1 MKNRMVSMSPIKYSL
16 LLLCLMISCTLSAQT
31 SSGFI
36 SGKVYEIYQGKHEP
50 SIGVN
55 VSIENNQRRVLTGVT
70 TDANGAFSLR
80 VPADAATIVFSFI
93 GMETQRIA
101 YTGQKTM
108 TVVMEASS
116 QELSEVNVSA
126 ERVET
131 TDMGISVREQTAATQ
146 KIDMSSVVETLPV

>member
-70 TDANGAFSLR
+70 CTGRCRYDRILFYRYGDATYCLYRPKDDDGGYGGFFS
-80 VPADAATIVFSFI
+80 
-93 GMETQRIA
+93 
-101 YTGQKTM
+101 
-108 TVVMEASS
+108 
-116 QELSEVNVSA
+116 
-126 ERVET
+126 
-131 TDMGISVREQTAATQ
+131 GIE
-146 KIDMSSVVETLPV
+146 

>member
-70 TDANGAFSLR
+70 TDANGAFHKFN
-80 VPADAATIVFSFI
+80 VINYGQAVTVEFDVFGNIV
-93 GMETQRIA
+93 TN
-101 YTGQKTM
+101 K
-108 TVVMEASS
+108 
-116 QELSEVNVSA
+116 
-126 ERVET
+126 
-131 TDMGISVREQTAATQ
+131 
-146 KIDMSSVVETLPV
+146 